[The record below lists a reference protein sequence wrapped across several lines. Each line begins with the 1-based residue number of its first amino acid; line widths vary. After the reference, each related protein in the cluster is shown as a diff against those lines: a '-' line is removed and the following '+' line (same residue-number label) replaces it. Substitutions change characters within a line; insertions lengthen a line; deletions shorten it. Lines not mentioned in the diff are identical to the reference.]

1 MTAGVLPGM
10 FGGGAQYQSRSL
22 TSLSST
28 GRVPAPCVGIMATF
42 AWEKAVG
49 DEDELAWWATA
60 ALAGARWLG

>member
-1 MTAGVLPGM
+1 
-10 FGGGAQYQSRSL
+10 
-22 TSLSST
+22 
-28 GRVPAPCVGIMATF
+28 MATF